1 MNIVILLSEYV
12 LEDSWRLLLQILSHW
27 VWIPP
32 FCGNFLMADT
42 ETHQQELDLCI
53 FKVVQN
59 SVIQQ
64 LPEWLVEKLMSVKQD
79 WLWKSW
85 MFIADF

>member
-1 MNIVILLSEYV
+1 
-12 LEDSWRLLLQILSHW
+12 
-27 VWIPP
+27 
-32 FCGNFLMADT
+32 MADT

-64 LPEWLVEKLMSVKQD
+64 LPEWLVEKLMSVEQD